1 MWWIKIFSISMHHL
15 LCIVLGYVCLA
26 YQLSCVPVFF
36 FYFHVIRVRLSL
48 VNWRQPTYVL
58 TYSVSGGRRNRFFWS
73 FQSIFVG
80 WTGEKIASR
89 FRWNF
94 AQGLGVWL
102 DFGGSRISCGLC
114 IIIHDTLPLG
124 IRSIAF
130 VRWRMHSRPT
140 FEISDRFQLQ
150 AVIIKLAKH
159 YGRHAWI
166 ADIHRCSAW
175 MTQLI
180 TGRPQ
185 LTTKRFGPVSSN
197 YVHLADCNR
206 LKASDLFSWFA
217 YNDVALT

>member
-1 MWWIKIFSISMHHL
+1 MHRIRLRVSCLSVVLCACVFFLFPCNSCAIVTCQLKATYLRTYLLCVRGQEEPLFLIVSVDFCRLNWWKNCEPISMKFCAGAGRMIRFWRQSHL
-15 LCIVLGYVCLA
+15 LWIVHHYSR
-26 YQLSCVPVFF
+26 YSTIRSC
-36 FYFHVIRVRLSL
+36 
-48 VNWRQPTYVL
+48 
-58 TYSVSGGRRNRFFWS
+58 
-73 FQSIFVG
+73 
-80 WTGEKIASR
+80 
-89 FRWNF
+89 
-94 AQGLGVWL
+94 
-102 DFGGSRISCGLC
+102 
-114 IIIHDTLPLG
+114 